1 MIEQRA
7 SVHWEGA
14 GKTGRGSISTGS
26 GALQDY
32 PYGFTSR
39 FEGDRKGTNPEEIV
53 GAAHA
58 ACFTMAF
65 AFACEKA
72 GIVPGSI
79 DTTAKV
85 RLAKQGD
92 GFLDRSHRAD
102 AGRQRAGHRR
112 GEVPATGPGRQ
123 AELPAVQGAGGR
135 ARDHAGSETARLKA
149 RRPALQGELPYQTL
163 RDFTR
168 TARTAMQPRAPAD
181 QLRSAGKRRDQPSG
195 AGDAR
200 RHGSRLR

>member
-7 SVHWEGA
+7 NVHWEGA

-65 AFACEKA
+65 AFACE
-72 GIVPGSI
+72 
-79 DTTAKV
+79 
-85 RLAKQGD
+85 
-92 GFLDRSHRAD
+92 
-102 AGRQRAGHRR
+102 RAGHHADRDRHDRR
-112 GEVPATGPGRQ
+112 GAFGQAGRGFLIDRIALTLEASIPGIDEAKFQQLAPGRQ
-123 AELPAVQGAGGR
+123 AELPAVQGAGRG
-135 ARDHAGSETARLKA
+135 ARDHAGSEAARLKA
-149 RRPALQGELPYQTL
+149 CCPV
-163 RDFTR
+163 
-168 TARTAMQPRAPAD
+168 
-181 QLRSAGKRRDQPSG
+181 
-195 AGDAR
+195 
-200 RHGSRLR
+200 GSLAEPP

>member
-14 GKTGRGSISTGS
+14 GKTGRGSVSTGS

-79 DTTAKV
+79 DTTARV
-85 RLAKQGD
+85 RLANEGD
-92 GFLDRSHRAD
+92 GFLIDRIALTMD
-102 AGRQRAGHRR
+102 AS
-112 GEVPATGPGRQ
+112 VPGIDEAKFQ
-123 AELPAVQGAGGR
+123 QLAQGAKQNCPLSR
-135 ARDHAGSETARLKA
+135 ALAGVPEI
-149 RRPALQGELPYQTL
+149 TL
-163 RDFTR
+163 E
-168 TARTAMQPRAPAD
+168 AKLRA
-181 QLRSAGKRRDQPSG
+181 
-195 AGDAR
+195 
-200 RHGSRLR
+200 